1 MTDDSPPM
9 RRWARRSAF
18 GLVAILVLTAP
29 WWGRATL
36 RRLEFFRVRRVEI
49 DGTRYVSPDEIV
61 QRLRIDTTAS
71 LWDDVAV
78 LEQRVRQHPSVRDVR
93 IARKLP
99 GTLLVRV
106 TENLPVA
113 LVQAA
118 AGLVPVDAEGKSLP
132 INPATM
138 DVDLPVLATRDTLAL
153 RLLGEVRD
161 RAPALFARIGEVKR
175 LRRGGPLFLLFRL
188 TDQPALD
195 ILAATD
201 VTADRLT
208 DIVPVEQDLAR
219 RNLRAAE
226 LDLRFRDQVVAR
238 LQRETREP

>member
-1 MTDDSPPM
+1 VTDASPPL

-18 GLVAILVLTAP
+18 GLAAILILAAP

-49 DGTRYVSPDEIV
+49 DGTRYVSPDQIV
-61 QRLRIDTTAS
+61 QRLSIDTTTS
-71 LWDDVAV
+71 LWDDVAT
-78 LEQRVRQHPSVRDVR
+78 LERRVRQHPSVRDVR
-93 IARKLP
+93 IERRLP

-118 AGLVPVDAEGKSLP
+118 AGLVPVDAEGRSLP
-132 INPATM
+132 INPATA
-138 DVDLPVLATRDTLAL
+138 DVDLPVLTTRDTLAL
-153 RLLGEVRD
+153 RLLGELRE
-161 RAPALFARIGEVKR
+161 RAPALFARIGEVRR
-175 LRRGGPLFLLFRL
+175 LQRGGPFFLLFRL
-188 TDQPALD
+188 TDQPARD

-201 VTADRLT
+201 VTAERLT

-238 LQRETREP
+238 LQGETRKP